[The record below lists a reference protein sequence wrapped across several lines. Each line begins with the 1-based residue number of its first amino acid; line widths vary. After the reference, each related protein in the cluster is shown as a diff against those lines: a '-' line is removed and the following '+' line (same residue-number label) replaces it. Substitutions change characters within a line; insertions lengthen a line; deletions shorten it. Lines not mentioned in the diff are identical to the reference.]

1 MLLSQLSVALVTK
14 RIVAIPPKNAPNFRH
29 FSHPE
34 KGKLCACY
42 VFIVITACSSACF
55 EV

>member
-34 KGKLCACY
+34 KEK
-42 VFIVITACSSACF
+42 
-55 EV
+55 